1 MKPTKLFADDDDG
14 DVVSDS
20 GLSCFTLF
28 LLRALDLECSICDVC
43 AAPCSE
49 CMDPVAGTVLL
60 LLLPP
65 TCVRRLLAPLI
76 MDARYGSGGRFALA
90 CAPAPETLERL

>member
-20 GLSCFTLF
+20 GLSCFMLF
-28 LLRALDLECSICDVC
+28 LLRVLDLECSICDVC

-49 CMDPVAGTVLL
+49 CMGPVAGAVLL
-60 LLLPP
+60 P